1 VKQIGAHE
9 IIPSLKSF
17 SNYPNVSPRTIVEAG
32 GHDDG
37 VDQPAGRPGTQMML
51 LFDDLYTVEVYSG
64 ADVSTSCLRQI
75 KINEKYRILLK

>member
-1 VKQIGAHE
+1 M
-9 IIPSLKSF
+9 PSLESF
-17 SNYPNVSPRTIVEAG
+17 SNHPNVSPHAIVEAG

-64 ADVSTSCLRQI
+64 ADVSTSCLRQM